1 MSSTMARPSGR
12 ESRHNNRGVV
22 TFESDMFSTQAL
34 LPVTIRST
42 WNTTIDADALTF
54 VWVVSDITATYRYRV
69 AESEEKMSDSELSK
83 ISDSDSLT

>member
-1 MSSTMARPSGR
+1 M
-12 ESRHNNRGVV
+12 
-22 TFESDMFSTQAL
+22 FESDMFSTQAL